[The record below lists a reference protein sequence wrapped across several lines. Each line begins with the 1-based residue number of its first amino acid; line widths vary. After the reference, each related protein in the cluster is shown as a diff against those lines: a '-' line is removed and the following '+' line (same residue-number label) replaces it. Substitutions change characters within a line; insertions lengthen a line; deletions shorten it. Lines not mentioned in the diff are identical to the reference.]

1 MDRIDSF
8 NCMENLVEKYVF
20 HITYTKS
27 DMSLRQL
34 RSMSLESVPFIYR
47 ETCSGCMQQAIS
59 ELKARGFRIKHYYI
73 EKVIV
78 SDTTQKIS
86 K

>member
-1 MDRIDSF
+1 MDRKDSF

-20 HITYTKS
+20 HIKYTKS

-47 ETCSGCMQQAIS
+47 ETCSGCLQQAMA
-59 ELKARGFRIKHYYI
+59 ELKSRGFIIKNYYI
-73 EKVIV
+73 EKVMV
-78 SDTTQKIS
+78 SDVEPDF
-86 K
+86 

>member
-1 MDRIDSF
+1 MEKIDSF

-20 HITYTKS
+20 RITYTKS

-47 ETCSGCMQQAIS
+47 ETCSGCMQQAMA
-59 ELKARGFRIKHYYI
+59 ELKSRGFVIKHYYI

-78 SDTTQKIS
+78 SDTTQEF
-86 K
+86 

>member
-47 ETCSGCMQQAIS
+47 YTCSGCMQQAIS
-59 ELKARGFRIKHYYI
+59 ELKARGFQIKHHYI